1 VISEDVLLFH
11 HAISKLWTLVQ
22 VFKMLLMFEVFLK
35 RSRYKRI
42 SIRWS
47 VSRLTV
53 HLVWV
58 TKYRYK
64 VLTGDIQKRC
74 RELLIQVCDA
84 EDVRILSGV
93 VSKDHIHIHVE
104 YPPSVSIS
112 NLVKRM
118 KGRASRLL
126 QKEFPVLSKRYWGK
140 HLWGIGYGAWSTG
153 NITEEIVQE
162 YLKRHKSSSNDT
174 EDFKLD

>member
-1 VISEDVLLFH
+1 MSEY
-11 HAISKLWTLVQ
+11 
-22 VFKMLLMFEVFLK
+22 
-35 RSRYKRI
+35 RYGGHT
-42 SIRWS
+42 

-74 RELLIQVCDA
+74 RELLIQVCDT

-93 VSKDHIHIHVE
+93 VSKDHIHMHIE

-126 QKEFPVLSKRYWGK
+126 QKEYTELSKRYWGK